1 MKKIRVLL
9 VDDHTMFREGVKL
22 LLENTGEVEVVGQA
36 ADGNEALELARNLE
50 PDIAIMDI
58 SMPDLN
64 GLEATRMI
72 REELPGVQVLMLTM
86 HGGDGYFFQS
96 LQAGASGYVLKEAA
110 SMDLQVAIKAVH
122 RGGVFIYP
130 SIAKGL
136 MKDFLERAASGEER
150 TTYQTLTPRERDVL
164 ALIGEGFTNQEIAD
178 RLYLTINTVQTHRT
192 HIMDKLNLHS
202 RAELMKYAIRL
213 GHLRSST

>member
-1 MKKIRVLL
+1 
-9 VDDHTMFREGVKL
+9 
-22 LLENTGEVEVVGQA
+22 
-36 ADGNEALELARNLE
+36 
-50 PDIAIMDI
+50 
-58 SMPDLN
+58 
-64 GLEATRMI
+64 
-72 REELPGVQVLMLTM
+72 
-86 HGGDGYFFQS
+86 
-96 LQAGASGYVLKEAA
+96 
-110 SMDLQVAIKAVH
+110 H

-150 TTYQTLTPRERDVL
+150 ATYQTLTPREKDVL